1 MKLTVRVENE
11 DWLFLMIVCLFVL
24 MHENFNVFTVVIITT
39 DLVHTM
45 IKVGLSV
52 LIKYNIQFDM
62 ITFLAVSYW
71 DYSRCY

>member
-24 MHENFNVFTVVIITT
+24 MHGSFNVFTVVIITT

-62 ITFLAVSYW
+62 ITFLAVS
-71 DYSRCY
+71 

>member
-39 DLVHTM
+39 DLVHTRF
-45 IKVGLSV
+45 KVGLSV